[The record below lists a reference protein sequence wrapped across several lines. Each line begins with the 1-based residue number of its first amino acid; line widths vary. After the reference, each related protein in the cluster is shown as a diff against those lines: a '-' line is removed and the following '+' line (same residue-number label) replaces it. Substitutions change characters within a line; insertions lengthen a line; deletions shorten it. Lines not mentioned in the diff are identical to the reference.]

1 MQMGTYND
9 GHKISKTKA
18 TRIGKRLKK
27 LLRDGT
33 AKDFEKLNNS
43 EFDSDGNK
51 IEVSYPF
58 HTNNVVVF
66 AEFCLNSGGFRIH

>member
-1 MQMGTYND
+1 MIGGSWND

-33 AKDFEKLNNS
+33 AKDYEKLNNA

-51 IEVSYPF
+51 QEVDYPF
-58 HTNNVVVF
+58 YTDNLEEF
-66 AEFCLNSGGFRIH
+66 AEFCINSGGFEIY